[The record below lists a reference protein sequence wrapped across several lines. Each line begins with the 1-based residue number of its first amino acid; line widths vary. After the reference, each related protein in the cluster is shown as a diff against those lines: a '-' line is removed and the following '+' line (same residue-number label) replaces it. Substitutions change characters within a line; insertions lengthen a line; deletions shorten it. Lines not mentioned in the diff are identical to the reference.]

1 MDTNRLYIDPDF
13 VKNNIFNGV
22 NGPKLNTNAIYAL
35 FKRQDSPAFKIGRKW
50 FAPKE
55 QFLAWLDKQALN
67 K

>member
-1 MDTNRLYIDPDF
+1 MDRIYIDPDF
-13 VKNNIFNGV
+13 VKSNIFNGV